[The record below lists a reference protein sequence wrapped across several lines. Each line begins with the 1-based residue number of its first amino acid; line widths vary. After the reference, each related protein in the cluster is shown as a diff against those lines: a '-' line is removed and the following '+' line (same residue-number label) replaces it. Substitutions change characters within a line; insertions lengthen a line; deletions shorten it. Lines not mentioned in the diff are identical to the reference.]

1 MLFSTNTRTF
11 ASMSRIWA
19 LTSTFKTV
27 PAKTYFSND
36 FPWGR
41 WLPLIFSE
49 DLILDVLF
57 LLLILILKTWGPGTG
72 HILQRNWE
80 WSDFALWN
88 EARVFVNCSWWN
100 PCFKNPLM
108 LMTSPKVANFSYMEK
123 SAEKMVMRQLQL
135 HLELVKSTD
144 VSQIV
149 LRLVQHRGGS
159 KLWMTS
165 YL

>member
-1 MLFSTNTRTF
+1 MLFSTDTRTF
-11 ASMSRIWA
+11 ASRIWA
-19 LTSTFKTV
+19 LTNTFKTV
-27 PAKTYFSND
+27 PAKMYFSND

-41 WLPLIFSE
+41 WLHLIFSD

-57 LLLILILKTWGPGTG
+57 ALFILVLKTWGLGTG
-72 HILQRNWE
+72 HTLQRNWE
-80 WSDFALWN
+80 SSDFALWN
-88 EARVFVNCSWWN
+88 EARVFIKCSWLN

-108 LMTSPKVANFSYMEK
+108 LITLPNIANFSYMVD

-144 VSQIV
+144 VSQMIV
-149 LRLVQHRGGS
+149 LRLVQHSGGS

-165 YL
+165 YF